1 MSNILVL
8 DCTLRDGG
16 YVNSWNFGKDNIE
29 TIAHKLADSG
39 IEIIECGFLSQT
51 KKTDENKSIFS
62 DFESAEKFIPT
73 KSNSDFA
80 VMINYGEYNIN
91 DIPNYKGGIIDT
103 VRVAFHKDK
112 WKEAVDYCAAL
123 IKKGYKVFV
132 QPMVTVNY
140 LESEFLEL
148 IKCTNNICPK
158 AFYIV
163 DSFGT
168 INKTELLKM
177 YNVIESNLNKNIA
190 IGFHSHNN
198 MQLSFSNAQELMD
211 IDSSHDIIIDSS
223 VYGMGRGAG
232 NLCSELLTK
241 YINDNYNGNYDLIPI
256 LEIIDEQ
263 LMPIFLKSPW
273 GYSVPFYVAS
283 INNCHPNYAS
293 FLLERQTLSVKD
305 IHKILSE
312 ISDEKKVDFDK
323 EYIRNLYEN
332 YQSNHIDDF
341 NVIEK
346 LRAIFCDKAVL
357 VIAPGSSIE
366 KQKKKVLDF
375 CTYNNPIVITVN
387 FLDDDIESDF
397 VFVGNQKRYR
407 KISNKEKQI
416 IVTSN
421 ISVNDT
427 RNVMV
432 VDYNELLNENEY
444 ITDNSGM
451 MILNLL
457 RKAGA
462 KDVYLAGYD
471 GFSENIMDNYYRDKL
486 ISGSTKNDLINISDA
501 IREKINLMRSYINI
515 EFVTDSMYD
524 K

>member
-1 MSNILVL
+1 MGNILIL

-16 YVNSWNFGKDNIE
+16 YVNNWNFGKDNIE
-29 TIAHKLADSG
+29 TIAHKLSESG

-51 KKTDENKSIFS
+51 KSTDENKSVYS
-62 DFESAEKFIPT
+62 DFKSAEQIIMT
-73 KSNSDFA
+73 NSSSSFA

-91 DIPNYKGGIIDT
+91 DIPDYEGGLVST

-112 WKEAVDYCAAL
+112 WKEAVKYCADL
-123 IKKGYKVFV
+123 KEKGYKVFV

-140 LESEFLEL
+140 NESELLEL
-148 IKCTNNICPK
+148 IKCTNDFSPK
-158 AFYIV
+158 ALYIV

-168 INKTELLKM
+168 INKTELLQI
-177 YNVIESNLNKNIA
+177 YNVIEKNLNKDIS

-198 MQLSFSNAQELMD
+198 MQLSFSNAQELMN
-211 IDSSHDIIIDSS
+211 IYSTHDIIIDSS

-241 YINDNYNGNYDLIPI
+241 YINDNYNGSYDLIPI

-312 ISDEKKVDFDK
+312 IKNEKKVDFDK

-332 YQSNHIDDF
+332 YQSNHVDDF
-341 NVIEK
+341 DVIEK
-346 LRAIFCDKAVL
+346 LRDILRDKAVL
-357 VIAPGSSIE
+357 VIAPGSSII
-366 KQKKKVLDF
+366 KQKKKILDF
-375 CTYNNPIVITVN
+375 CSQKNPIVITVN
-387 FLDDDIESDF
+387 FIGDDVEPDF
-397 VFVGNQKRYR
+397 IFVGNQKRYR
-407 KISNKEKQI
+407 KITANKKQL

-421 ISVNDT
+421 ISIQDT
-427 RNVMV
+427 SNMMV

-451 MILNLL
+451 MVLNLL
-457 RKAGA
+457 RKTGA

-471 GFSENIMDNYYRDKL
+471 GFSENIMENYYRDKL
-486 ISGSTKNDLINISDA
+486 ISGSTKNDLINISEA
-501 IREKINLMRSYINI
+501 IREKIKLMRSYINI
-515 EFVTDSMYD
+515 SFVTDSMYD
-524 K
+524 R